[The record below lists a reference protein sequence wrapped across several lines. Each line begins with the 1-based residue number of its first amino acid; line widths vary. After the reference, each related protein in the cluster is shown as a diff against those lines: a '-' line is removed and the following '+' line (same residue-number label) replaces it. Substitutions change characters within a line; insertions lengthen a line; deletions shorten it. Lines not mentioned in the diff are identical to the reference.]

1 MVGYKVG
8 NLIEWPSRKGDLKL
22 EILKV
27 EEIDL
32 V

>member
-8 NLIEWPSRKGDLKL
+8 NLVEWPAKKGDLKF

-27 EEIDL
+27 EE
-32 V
+32 VA